1 MGLAT
6 ESMKKR
12 QKEQQIVSA
21 KIKKTRLTFSDLIIP
36 IASGIVLIILSFAVF
51 VPMVNAA
58 FGYLA
63 EIKVTNEKIEQLEGL
78 DTKLGLLDEN
88 QLNEDVLTARS
99 VIPNI
104 LLVTSFAYYV
114 DELARDKGLEVEK
127 LEARDALDGVSGPLE
142 YSGDYQSVIS
152 FLDDVQDV
160 SPYIIRLKNVEVRL
174 AKENVRIS
182 LDASGYFIADTNQEP
197 DIYAPFQP
205 YTEYT
210 DVMEVFRKKAA
221 EE

>member
-6 ESMKKR
+6 ESIKKR
-12 QKEQQIVSA
+12 KKEQAIVA
-21 KIKKTRLTFSDLIIP
+21 EKIKKTRLTFSDLIIP

-51 VPMVNAA
+51 VPMINAA
-58 FGYLA
+58 LGYLG
-63 EIKVTNEKIEQLEGL
+63 EIKTTNEKIEQLEGL
-78 DTKLGLLDEN
+78 KTKIGLLEEN
-88 QLNEDVLTARS
+88 QLNEDVLTARN

-114 DELARDKGLEVEK
+114 DELAREKGLQVEK

-174 AKENVRIS
+174 KEDDVGIS
-182 LDASGYFIADTNQEP
+182 LDVSGYFIADTEQEP
-197 DIYAPFQP
+197 DIYAPFQL

-210 DVMEVFRKKAA
+210 DVIEVFRNKAA
-221 EE
+221 EK